1 MTPRL
6 SIVVPYYNVER
17 YIGDCLNSLARQTF
31 GDFEAILVDDGSK
44 DSSVEIARD
53 LCARDSRFRLITQ
66 ENQGLGPARNT
77 GVQHAQGDYLTFVDS
92 DDLVPRHAY
101 EIMVRSLDETS
112 SSLAAGNARRFN
124 NTYGV
129 RQSYVHRL
137 PFAADKKATHIFDH
151 PTLALDR
158 MAWNKVYR
166 RTFWDQ
172 FKFEF
177 PAIRYEDYPVTLRS
191 HIEAITVDC
200 IAAPVYYWRERESG
214 ESITQLKFQ
223 YGNLADRVQSAEM
236 VLDLLDKRAPELRH
250 QVHRHLAEID
260 LTTILQAFATAD
272 DTDLEPLVALGRR
285 LSSRLLPS
293 VLAEAATLQR
303 LGYEALQAGDTDLLR
318 KLAVFRV
325 ERPRRIEA
333 VRRATVP
340 WQYESQ
346 YPGLRDSQ
354 LSPAIYRL
362 PRAEIAVRSSVT
374 GLEWNDDAMVIRGT
388 AEIAHLPIDTRT
400 TSLKLSLIRG
410 RREQSLPVTTR
421 EPREPDAPLGFETRI
436 TRRMLAD
443 LPGWAHALSIAVDMR
458 SGGVHRRGVLAVGHL
473 QYPQGDWVGEHWVQP
488 VRNPDGRLAIHLR
501 RGPAEVTGARID
513 GDDLELTGRVPA
525 RLGKPVLKLARS
537 AGDITVPLSKR
548 TSVIPRQRTASRAEM
563 DEFEVRIPL
572 GSLVDAHNADDPFL
586 DRTVLVPRAQDGDD
600 KMLLLVTGLHEGLLA
615 LHGDRVVSLSR
626 SPGQYLN
633 IIEGPARVTANRIE
647 LSTDGLRLTI
657 SGPRWPGV
665 SYDKIIWR
673 RFLPNSDDSV
683 DAPVRLTVDEER
695 WAVEADVT
703 DMAGLG
709 AEEAPNWTLFAD
721 PGDDH
726 AYAVQSDAFVLTR
739 LPLEV
744 GPFVLRPRSGILH
757 LETD

>member
-1 MTPRL
+1 LSDLFPFNRISAGSAVTPRL

-101 EIMVRSLDETS
+101 EIMVRSLD
-112 SSLAAGNARRFN
+112 
-124 NTYGV
+124 YGV

-318 KLAVFRV
+318 KLAGSRPYAVRPCRGSTRANTRV
-325 ERPRRIEA
+325 CGIRSCRPRSTGC
-333 VRRATVP
+333 RA
-340 WQYESQ
+340 
-346 YPGLRDSQ
+346 
-354 LSPAIYRL
+354 
-362 PRAEIAVRSSVT
+362 PR
-374 GLEWNDDAMVIRGT
+374 
-388 AEIAHLPIDTRT
+388 
-400 TSLKLSLIRG
+400 
-410 RREQSLPVTTR
+410 
-421 EPREPDAPLGFETRI
+421 
-436 TRRMLAD
+436 
-443 LPGWAHALSIAVDMR
+443 
-458 SGGVHRRGVLAVGHL
+458 
-473 QYPQGDWVGEHWVQP
+473 
-488 VRNPDGRLAIHLR
+488 
-501 RGPAEVTGARID
+501 
-513 GDDLELTGRVPA
+513 
-525 RLGKPVLKLARS
+525 
-537 AGDITVPLSKR
+537 
-548 TSVIPRQRTASRAEM
+548 SRCA
-563 DEFEVRIPL
+563 
-572 GSLVDAHNADDPFL
+572 A
-586 DRTVLVPRAQDGDD
+586 
-600 KMLLLVTGLHEGLLA
+600 
-615 LHGDRVVSLSR
+615 R
-626 SPGQYLN
+626 SPGW
-633 IIEGPARVTANRIE
+633 
-647 LSTDGLRLTI
+647 
-657 SGPRWPGV
+657 SGTMTPW
-665 SYDKIIWR
+665 
-673 RFLPNSDDSV
+673 
-683 DAPVRLTVDEER
+683 
-695 WAVEADVT
+695 
-703 DMAGLG
+703 
-709 AEEAPNWTLFAD
+709 
-721 PGDDH
+721 
-726 AYAVQSDAFVLTR
+726 
-739 LPLEV
+739 
-744 GPFVLRPRSGILH
+744 
-757 LETD
+757 